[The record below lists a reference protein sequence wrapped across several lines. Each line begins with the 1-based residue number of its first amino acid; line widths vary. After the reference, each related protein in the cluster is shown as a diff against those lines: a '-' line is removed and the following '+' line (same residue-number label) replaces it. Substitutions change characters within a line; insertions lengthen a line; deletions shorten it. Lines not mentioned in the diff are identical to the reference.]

1 MDYTC
6 LMCNHLVEI
15 TQPCPSCGAAMQNLG
30 LLQDFYDPYSPYLDQ
45 EIYEDGYKNYNQH
58 YCVHLMRC
66 DRCDIELF
74 YPYRRLN
81 EQQLHQYANNGG

>member
-15 TQPCPSCGAAMQNLG
+15 TQPCPGCGSPMENEG

-45 EIYEDGYKNYNQH
+45 EIYEDDYKNYNH
-58 YCVHLMRC
+58 DFCVHVMRC
-66 DRCDIELF
+66 PLCNTERCLAYKRLTEKELHKMV
-74 YPYRRLN
+74 Y
-81 EQQLHQYANNGG
+81 